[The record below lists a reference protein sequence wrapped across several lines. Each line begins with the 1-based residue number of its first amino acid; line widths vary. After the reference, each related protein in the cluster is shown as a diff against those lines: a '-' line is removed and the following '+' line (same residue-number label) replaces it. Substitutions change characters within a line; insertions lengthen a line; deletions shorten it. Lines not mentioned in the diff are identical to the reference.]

1 MAIVDRFLP
10 ANRGSGSLLLFFH
23 ERFSCIFMLFVS
35 WGNWFIGIESEVFPE
50 VELSSEIGVD
60 LTEEKVMGIAGML
73 SRLNDVEAL
82 EV

>member
-1 MAIVDRFLP
+1 
-10 ANRGSGSLLLFFH
+10 
-23 ERFSCIFMLFVS
+23 MLFVS